1 VAESPGIPW
10 QPIVRRPQDRTA
22 EDPDVV
28 IAMSQR
34 NDSTTSPTLLGR
46 LAAVPPDQVAWAEF
60 VDRYGPRIGKW
71 CRAWRLQEADVLDV
85 SQAVLS
91 RLAVRLRQF
100 DYDPARSFR
109 GWLRKLVRDALKDAL
124 AARGRGAG
132 GGSASQERLDSLE
145 AREDLIRR
153 LEEEF
158 DLELLEAATR
168 IVRRRVTPQTWEAYQ
183 LTTSGGLSGAEA
195 ADRLGMSVA
204 AVFMAKSSVKGMLQ
218 EQIRTLEA
226 QSTPPVT
233 G

>member
-1 VAESPGIPW
+1 MI
-10 QPIVRRPQDRTA
+10 Q
-22 EDPDVV
+22 
-28 IAMSQR
+28 
-34 NDSTTSPTLLGR
+34 R
-46 LAAVPPDQVAWAEF
+46 LALIAALAGAPIF
-60 VDRYGPRIGKW
+60 T
-71 CRAWRLQEADVLDV
+71 
-85 SQAVLS
+85 SQAVQGAQELS
-91 RLAVRLRQF
+91 PL
-100 DYDPARSFR
+100 PAQ
-109 GWLRKLVRDALKDAL
+109 AC
-124 AARGRGAG
+124 
-132 GGSASQERLDSLE
+132 ASQERLASLE

-226 QSTPPVT
+226 HSTPPVT
-233 G
+233 D

>member
-1 VAESPGIPW
+1 
-10 QPIVRRPQDRTA
+10 
-22 EDPDVV
+22 
-28 IAMSQR
+28 
-34 NDSTTSPTLLGR
+34 
-46 LAAVPPDQVAWAEF
+46 
-60 VDRYGPRIGKW
+60 VDRYGPRIVKW
-71 CRAWRLQEADVLDV
+71 CRAWWLQEADVLDV
-85 SQAVLS
+85 SQAVLT

-124 AARGRGAG
+124 TARVRGTG
-132 GGSASQERLDSLE
+132 GGSASQERLASLE

-195 ADRLGMSVA
+195 AARLGMTVA

-226 QSTPPVT
+226 QSTPPGT
-233 G
+233 A